1 MAHKISP
8 KISIKNV
15 SLPQAVSPAAVLPQN
30 NPFVQAGREFGRISG
45 PLLAANLLRNGH
57 DLSFET
63 DLLYLSV
70 NSGFIGIKNS
80 TPVRALDMGGDATT
94 DNLIVDTEADLGVGF
109 QITTN
114 QIFNT
119 YNLPITLYP
128 NQSSNPT
135 IHIAGGLN
143 TDNLFFATNAITGA
157 ANANINIRPFQNPN
171 YVTNGDFE
179 TGTLSGWTVLGSVS
193 TINIADNTNSYNGN
207 YALSASS
214 YITKSTISQTLATT
228 AGQTYVLTF
237 ALKNTVTLYLTTEDA
252 SSVMTTED
260 ANNILAVVPLAT
272 SGQADFSVLWNG
284 VPLAGGNPVGTGP
297 SLPYSS
303 PSANYWSY
311 TTYSF
316 TVTAIGSDVLTFN
329 IRNNNAVFY
338 LDNVSAIL
346 QGTTGGITQINSD
359 TLVNGALH
367 ATGDI
372 TFDGNIQLGDSTA
385 DRITIP
391 AEVASDIIPLVGTT
405 TITPTTVALTDQL
418 GNALTTQTSVGLFT
432 NPGDPYS
439 QSVSYNLGSSALEWN
454 NVWLKNA
461 NLSSSL
467 TSNTVTIT
475 ALTAGNIAI
484 SNNNIG
490 DSTSNLNLTTLGI
503 GQVKINGS
511 ALFSGNAINNPSFS
525 NPYFT
530 SESGSYIIVTEN
542 SVIIAAEVTA
552 LPLEII
558 NTGVGYTV
566 FSGTGAIEIPA
577 GSTAEQPASPQLGMT
592 RYNTTVQTNEIW
604 NGTSWQ
610 NLAGVSASSSVES
623 DQTTIWSLILG

>member
-8 KISIKNV
+8 KISAKSV

-30 NPFVQAGREFGRISG
+30 NPFGQAGREFGRISG
-45 PLLAANLLRNGH
+45 PLLSANLLRNGH

-70 NSGFIGIKNS
+70 NSGFVGIKNS
-80 TPVRALDMGGDATT
+80 TPVRALDMGGSATT

-135 IHIAGGLN
+135 IAVNGGLN
-143 TDNLFFATNAITGA
+143 TANLNFATNTITGT
-157 ANANINIRPFQNPN
+157 ANANINITPFQNPN

-193 TINIADNTNSYNGN
+193 TITIADSTNAATGN

-214 YITKSTISQTLATT
+214 YITKSTVSQTLAT
-228 AGQTYVLTF
+228 AVGQTYIITF
-237 ALKNTVTLYLTTEDA
+237 ALKNTINLFLTTED
-252 SSVMTTED
+252 SSSIMTTED
-260 ANNILAVVPLAT
+260 ANNILSVVPAT
-272 SGQADFSVLWNG
+272 NSGQADFSVLWNG
-284 VPLAGGNPVGTGP
+284 VALTGGSPVGTGP

-303 PSANYWSY
+303 PASSYWEY
-311 TTYSF
+311 TKYSF
-316 TVTAIGSDVLTFN
+316 TVTASGSDVLTFSL
-329 IRNNNAVFY
+329 RNDNAIFY
-338 LDNVSAIL
+338 LDSVSTIL
-346 QGTTGGITQINSD
+346 QGTTGGITQINSN

-372 TFDGNIQLGDSTA
+372 TFDGNIQLGDAVT
-385 DRITIP
+385 DRISIP
-391 AEVASDIIPLVGTT
+391 AEVASDIIPLAGTT
-405 TITPTTVALTDQL
+405 TITPVTVAITDQL
-418 GNALTTQTSVGLFT
+418 GNALTTQTSIGLFT
-432 NPGDPYS
+432 NPGASYT
-439 QSVSYNLGSSALEWN
+439 QSASYNLGSSALEWN

-461 NLSSSL
+461 NLSSAL
-467 TSNTVTIT
+467 TSNTVTTT
-475 ALTAGNIAI
+475 ALTAGNISI
-484 SNNNIG
+484 SSNKIG
-490 DSTSNLNLTTLGI
+490 DGTADLNLSTLGI

-511 ALFSGNAINNPSFS
+511 ALFSGNTINNPSFS
-525 NPYFT
+525 SPYFT
-530 SESGSYIIVTEN
+530 AESGSYIIVAEN

-558 NTGVGYTV
+558 NTGIGYTV

-592 RYNTTVQTNEIW
+592 RYNTTIQTNEIW